1 MALSSLRQLV
11 DDRMAGNLDT
21 VLLSWR
27 DSGRSYRDIAEL
39 VEWQTGVSV
48 SKSTIYQWLV
58 LQG

>member
-1 MALSSLRQLV
+1 
-11 DDRMAGNLDT
+11 MAGNLDT

-27 DSGRSYRDIAEL
+27 ESGRSYRDIAEL

-48 SKSTIYQWLV
+48 SKSTVYQWLV